1 MDYTWKELL
10 TRLGLEARPQTGYVD
25 MLAQDSIRANN
36 GIPLDNW
43 YRVNKYD
50 TDFNRPI
57 KNRPQMKV
65 SIPNRELLISKDKFS
80 EQPQFFKDYVLD
92 RTNITRN
99 LDIQNL
105 QRYLDNK
112 GISLRGSGWI
122 SDTNLPTEYYQVP
135 RNNIYTNTNFRF
147 PKTTLKMIGEKLM
160 DVPGVKPSLNL
171 MQRATIP
178 TMIYQGLSQPTAR
191 DEDYFLEG
199 GIKYYGD

>member
-57 KNRPQMKV
+57 KGRPQIKV
-65 SIPNRELLISKDKFS
+65 SIPNRELLISKGKFS
-80 EQPQFFKDYVLD
+80 EQPQFFKDYVSN
-92 RTNITRN
+92 RTRIARD
-99 LDIQNL
+99 LDIQRL
-105 QRYLDNK
+105 QPYLEDR
-112 GISLRGSGWI
+112 GISLKGSGWI
-122 SDTNLPTEYYQVP
+122 DNTNLPTEYYQVP
-135 RNNIYTNTNFRF
+135 RSNIHTYSKFKI
-147 PKTTLKMIGEKLM
+147 PTTTIKMIGEKLM
-160 DVPGVKPSLNL
+160 NVPGVRPSLNL
-171 MQRATIP
+171 MQRVAVP